1 MCCEGVPILEDVEN
15 LVEDVGGVVEDVIE
29 GVGETVSDIVEP
41 IGETLTDA
49 IDGVMNTVENVM
61 SDPMAMASIA
71 LTLAVPGL
79 GTAIGAAFG
88 ATGTAATVLG
98 NSIMRGVMAEA
109 TGGDF
114 VKSAMA
120 SAITGGMGQ
129 YAGDVGAA
137 FGIEDAAAAKAVGSA
152 VLKTGYAAATGGNV
166 SGAAIEGAI
175 VGAISMSNA
184 ATTKDTAVSADVAA
198 GIDPSYGSSQSY
210 DEFMKN
216 AMTPEASASIEQSID
231 TTAAYTPDNIDIGG
245 GWSPAAETL
254 EINPYATFDATERE
268 GTLAKPTEVSK
279 DITAKD
285 IAKAVIPFVG
295 AGTAKAATSLMRKS
309 SQSLDFEY
317 KPPSGKALYKDAPLA
332 GYEMVKLTNDQGLV
346 KYIPFINGKPQLKVP
361 SGYKQVQAAQGG
373 FIQRRV

>member
-1 MCCEGVPILEDVEN
+1 MCCEGIPILEDVEEV
-15 LVEDVGGVVEDVIE
+15 VEDVGDVVGDVVEGVGDVIE
-29 GVGETVSDIVEP
+29 GVGDVV
-41 IGETLTDA
+41 TDA

-114 VKSAMA
+114 VQSAMA

-198 GIDPSYGSSQSY
+198 GIDPSYGSSESY
-210 DEFMKN
+210 DDFMKK
-216 AMTPEASASIEQSID
+216 AMTPEAATAIETGID
-231 TTAAYTPDNIDIGG
+231 STAANAPDDRDIGG
-245 GWSPAAETL
+245 GWSPAATTPEV
-254 EINPYATFDATERE
+254 NPYEAFDATERE
-268 GTLAKPTEVSK
+268 GTLAKSTETSK
-279 DITAKD
+279 DITIKD
-285 IAKAVIPFVG
+285 VAKAVAPFVG
-295 AGTAKAATSLMRKS
+295 VGTAKVATSLMSKS
-309 SQSLDFEY
+309 SQNLDFEY
-317 KPPSGKALYKDAPLA
+317 KPPTGKALYKDAPLA
-332 GYEMVKLTNDQGLV
+332 GYEMVKLTNDQGMIR
-346 KYIPFINGKPQLKVP
+346 YIPFINGKPQLKVP
-361 SGYKQVQAAQGG
+361 SGYKQVEAAQGG